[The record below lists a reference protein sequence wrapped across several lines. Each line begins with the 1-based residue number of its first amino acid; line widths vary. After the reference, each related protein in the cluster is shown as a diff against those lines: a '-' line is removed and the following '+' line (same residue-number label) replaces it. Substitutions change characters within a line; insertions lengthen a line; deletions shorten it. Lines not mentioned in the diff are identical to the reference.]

1 MEKVEVDNAR
11 GKPVG
16 VADYLMD
23 LSAHLV
29 QSLNT
34 RTVSIVFPM
43 YMAPSFSGFHSMDQT
58 PLSVTSRDEIIAEI
72 EGFLQANPK
81 FYTKIV
87 DMSAD
92 IEPNNSCAKVWI
104 RRTDT
109 GLEDGRAL
117 ETLMQF
123 SWTLRDGEWLCE
135 GYQGVRSF
143 PFYGGS
149 DEPAVNGL

>member
-1 MEKVEVDNAR
+1 MEKVEDDKPK
-11 GKPVG
+11 GEPVG
-16 VADYLMD
+16 VADHLMD
-23 LSAHLV
+23 LSTHLV

-43 YMAPSFSGFHSMDQT
+43 YMDPSFSGFHSMDQT
-58 PLSVTSRDEIIAEI
+58 PWSVTSRDEIVAEI
-72 EGFLQANPK
+72 EAFLQANPK
-81 FYTKIV
+81 FHTKIM

-92 IEPNNSCAKVWI
+92 VDPNNTSAKIWI

-123 SWTLRDGEWLCE
+123 TWTLRDGEWLCE

-143 PFYGGS
+143 PFYVGS
-149 DEPAVNGL
+149 DGPAANRL